1 MECGQD
7 AGLMDGQ
14 MQQRCS
20 DHRPAVQI
28 VTRPGA
34 MKAPEILNHRP
45 PDPAA
50 GKGGGSGSQTAAK
63 KKSQLAVP
71 TPGPPFAR
79 CRFMDEDW
87 RLCESEVSPHL
98 TESSDFAVVC
108 AVGCAGAGRSTVLSL
123 LLSPFLVGTEARSG
137 MSQSSFKVPLGIRT
151 AEAFLA
157 GNPSPMGVD
166 MCISTADRL
175 LLLDA
180 QPLFETVTA
189 MPESDLKSE
198 LYLMIF
204 LASIC
209 HTLLVVT
216 DTVMEVHLWKFLR
229 HMAMLKSKVPNLATF
244 VRQKQAQAS
253 AEPVQPI
260 QEDLPRLLVVFNNL
274 ILQIDDGVEMPEL
287 YEPVQNFLGHCEWK
301 AAPSVDCTALPQLP
315 GKSCQELL
323 CSEKAAAAGLR
334 LRQHLFSE
342 GHPRGRFGPDGLQL
356 TEKQWPEPLQ
366 RDLQGY
372 RGQRL

>member
-1 MECGQD
+1 
-7 AGLMDGQ
+7 
-14 MQQRCS
+14 
-20 DHRPAVQI
+20 
-28 VTRPGA
+28 
-34 MKAPEILNHRP
+34 
-45 PDPAA
+45 
-50 GKGGGSGSQTAAK
+50 
-63 KKSQLAVP
+63 
-71 TPGPPFAR
+71 
-79 CRFMDEDW
+79 
-87 RLCESEVSPHL
+87 
-98 TESSDFAVVC
+98 
-108 AVGCAGAGRSTVLSL
+108 
-123 LLSPFLVGTEARSG
+123 
-137 MSQSSFKVPLGIRT
+137 
-151 AEAFLA
+151 
-157 GNPSPMGVD
+157 MGVD
-166 MCISTADRL
+166 MCISTAAPASESCVLFLIASALWGDRL

-229 HMAMLKSKVPNLATF
+229 QMAMLKSKVPNLATF

-260 QEDLPRLLVVFNNL
+260 QEDLPRLLAVFNNL
-274 ILQIDDGVEMPEL
+274 SLQIDDGMEVPEL

-301 AAPSVDCTALPQLP
+301 AAPSVDCMGLPQLP

-356 TEKQWPEPLQ
+356 TEKQWLHYVAEYWDFVQNHADIQSYFDVLMAGSFRSSASPDPKS
-366 RDLQGY
+366 
-372 RGQRL
+372 